1 MLVYSPNCSSSIN
14 KLSFCLQRLK
24 VNIKQCRYKHRTLK
38 KSYETLGLKED
49 CEDEDLR
56 LAFVHLAKQYHPD
69 SGSSRADSM
78 KFSEVKS
85 FLLIN
90 KLLINQEEIPFN
102 LLNLLQ
108 IESAYRL
115 IQRERSSCKEDN
127 DSLPEVEEFDIKHT
141 APQHR
146 HFLAYDTGI
155 GTPSERQRRHTRER
169 AQKAVDNVMEH
180 RLQKIQAAERN
191 TLVGMD
197 KRRAG
202 DIKTRFG
209 IDRLVEDL
217 IQESMNKGEFK
228 DLPGMGKPL
237 KDRASAQN
245 PYVDFVTHKLNEIL
259 IDNGFTPEWIQLSK
273 EIREE
278 TKDLENYLTAV
289 RNELG
294 PAPLSFDEDKL
305 WQNALKD
312 SEETVKNINKKINT
326 YNLLVPILQKQMLL
340 INLDSIAKKVIEKP
354 PSPSQNKK
362 SRNNVTVD
370 DNSMSTGMLDLL
382 SWVFDRK
389 KT

>member
-1 MLVYSPNCSSSIN
+1 MLFSSPNCSVSIN
-14 KLSFCLQRLK
+14 KLSFCLQRLN

-38 KSYETLGLKED
+38 KSYETLGLRED

-69 SGSSRADSM
+69 SGSSRANSM
-78 KFSEVKS
+78 KFSE
-85 FLLIN
+85 
-90 KLLINQEEIPFN
+90 
-102 LLNLLQ
+102 

-127 DSLPEVEEFDIKHT
+127 DSLLEVEEFDIKHT

-155 GTPSERQRRHTRER
+155 GTLSERQRRHTRER
-169 AQKAVDNVMEH
+169 AQKAIDNVMEH

-202 DIKTRFG
+202 DVKTRFG

-237 KDRASAQN
+237 RDRASAQN
-245 PYVDFVTHKLNEIL
+245 PYVDFVTHKLNE
-259 IDNGFTPEWIQLSK
+259 
-273 EIREE
+273 
-278 TKDLENYLTAV
+278 
-289 RNELG
+289 
-294 PAPLSFDEDKL
+294 
-305 WQNALKD
+305 
-312 SEETVKNINKKINT
+312 
-326 YNLLVPILQKQMLL
+326 
-340 INLDSIAKKVIEKP
+340 
-354 PSPSQNKK
+354 
-362 SRNNVTVD
+362 
-370 DNSMSTGMLDLL
+370 
-382 SWVFDRK
+382 
-389 KT
+389 

>member
-1 MLVYSPNCSSSIN
+1 MLVYSPTCSVSIN
-14 KLSFCLQRLK
+14 KLSFCLQRLN

-38 KSYETLGLKED
+38 KSYETLGLRED

-69 SGSSRADSM
+69 SGSSAADSM
-78 KFSEVKS
+78 KFSE
-85 FLLIN
+85 
-90 KLLINQEEIPFN
+90 
-102 LLNLLQ
+102 

-155 GTPSERQRRHTRER
+155 GTPSERQRRHTKER

-197 KRRAG
+197 KSRAG

-278 TKDLENYLTAV
+278 TKELENDLTAV

-305 WQNALKD
+305 WQNALKN
-312 SEETVKNINKKINT
+312 SQETVKNINKKINT

-340 INLDSIAKKVIEKP
+340 IDLNSIAEKVIKKP
-354 PSPSQNKK
+354 PSPFQNKK
-362 SRNNVTVD
+362 SRDNMTVD
-370 DNSMSTGMLDLL
+370 NNSMSTGMLDLL
-382 SWVFDRK
+382 SWVFDCK